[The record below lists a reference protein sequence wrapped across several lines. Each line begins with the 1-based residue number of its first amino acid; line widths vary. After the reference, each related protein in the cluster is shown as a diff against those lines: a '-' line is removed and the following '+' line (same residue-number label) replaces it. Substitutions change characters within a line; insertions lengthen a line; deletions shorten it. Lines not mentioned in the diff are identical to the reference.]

1 MPINRLVVF
10 ILGPAITL
18 LAGFLSLWLSRHF
31 PGAHLPDQKSIEG
44 VIASGLIV
52 VIPMIL
58 SHLKIQKWLD
68 GWQKWE
74 QRQDH
79 ATQAALD
86 DTFQKFLEAV
96 AEKTGVEL
104 PGAALNSVLVR
115 EVPSEA
121 PTDGTAGMG
130 AGEPPPVAQP
140 GAFGDGE
147 PDA

>member
-1 MPINRLVVF
+1 MSLNRLVVF

-44 VIASGLIV
+44 VITSGLIV

-74 QRQDH
+74 HRQDQSV
-79 ATQAALD
+79 QAALD
-86 DTFQKFLEAV
+86 GSFTHFLEAV
-96 AEKTGVEL
+96 AAKTGVEL
-104 PGAALNSVLVR
+104 PSGAVNSVTVGNM
-115 EVPSEA
+115 SENTTTTTPGDA
-121 PTDGTAGMG
+121 DVG
-130 AGEPPPVAQP
+130 PPPVAQP
-140 GAFGDGE
+140 GAFEGVGAGE
-147 PDA
+147 